1 MINTLQIR
9 SDNTTANCKLIDMST
24 YCEHMPMKRTQEET
38 RSHTLIP
45 ANTHVGLWGWIFK
58 GESKLFSSIWKS
70 FWLLYLVVAV
80 IRDGKH
86 KHFDRI
92 VNKTTV

>member
-38 RSHTLIP
+38 RSHTHSYLQ
-45 ANTHVGLWGWIFK
+45 THTQVYGDGYFK
-58 GESKLFSSIWKS
+58 VNVSYCLQNWKS
-70 FWLLYLVVAV
+70 FWLVYLVVAV
-80 IRDGKH
+80 IRGGKH
-86 KHFDRI
+86 TSI
-92 VNKTTV
+92 SIGL